1 MQLSNISSASFLY
14 SHFYYT
20 NDHEWIDFQ
29 GPVAYIGVCKF
40 KLTGFY
46 QIHNAAFKP
55 TTSIYKKGEIIG
67 SLTYN
72 DYTIDVHMPVDGR
85 IEMINEA
92 LLSDDKNIV
101 IEQPESNGWIALII
115 PTCTDGR
122 DGLLTSEQYRMKQYN
137 RQFG

>member
-1 MQLSNISSASFLY
+1 MQLSNISRPTFLQ

-20 NDHEWIDFQ
+20 DDHEWIDFQ
-29 GPVAYIGVCKF
+29 GSVAYIGVCKF

-46 QIHNAAFKP
+46 QIHKTAFKS
-55 TTSIYKKGEIIG
+55 TVDLYKKGDVIG

-85 IEMINEA
+85 IKRINEA
-92 LLSDDKNIV
+92 LLSGDKNIL
-101 IEQPESNGWIALII
+101 IEQSENNGWVAQII
-115 PTCTDGR
+115 PSYPHDPH
-122 DGLLTSEQYRMKQYN
+122 GLLSAELYRLRQYN